1 MVVIE
6 QVSGVFTKVAEYL
19 IQSLDPPQH
28 QPVIKLA
35 TIPHKVRPTLSK
47 TIPLERPN
55 IKEEDDGPSPT
66 DFQHNVHMHPSGP
79 HGILPDVPE
88 PPPRVRPEQP
98 QRVDTEGPSSNVIL
112 ICKKNSVTNFSLGA
126 KFLQVR

>member
-6 QVSGVFTKVAEYL
+6 QVSGVFPKVAAYL
-19 IQSLDPPQH
+19 HQSLDPPQH

-66 DFQHNVHMHPSGP
+66 DFQHNVLIYPSVP
-79 HGILPDVPE
+79 HIILPDFPVPT
-88 PPPRVRPEQP
+88 PRVRPTQP
-98 QRVDTEGPSSNVIL
+98 PRVHTGEPRSNL
-112 ICKKNSVTNFSLGA
+112 RYCCNKNPVPNFALSA
-126 KFLQVR
+126 